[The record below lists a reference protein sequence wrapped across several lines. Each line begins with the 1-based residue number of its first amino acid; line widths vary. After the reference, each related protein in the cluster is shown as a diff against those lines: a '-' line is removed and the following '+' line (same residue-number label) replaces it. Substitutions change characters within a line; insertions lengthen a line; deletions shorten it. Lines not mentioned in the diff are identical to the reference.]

1 MSIDAPDEGLE
12 GAELHDV
19 ESVAGD
25 EIALAGVSHH
35 GRTLR
40 VRTKSILGELWRD
53 KAGFFGA
60 SFLLLLVVVSVF
72 APLIAPHDPRQ
83 QDIINRLQPPA
94 WQDGGDW
101 SFPLGTDSLGRDILS
116 RLIYGARVSLFVG
129 LAVLMIAGLVGVLL
143 GLLAGYRGGRTDR
156 IIMRIVDTQIAFPGL
171 LIAILLASL
180 IGPSIRTVIIVLAIN
195 GWMIYARMTRGVVLS
210 VKETPY
216 VEAAEIIGC
225 KPRRVMF
232 THILPNLAAPLSTL
246 AVLEFARIVLAEA
259 ALSFLGVGVKRTDI
273 SWGLDVASGQDFIF
287 NSWWLVVMPGV
298 VISLTV
304 LSVNLVA
311 SWLRV
316 VADPQER
323 EKRYALNY
331 GRRHK
336 GDDDG

>member
-1 MSIDAPDEGLE
+1 MTIEAHDEGV
-12 GAELHDV
+12 ELHDI

-25 EIALAGVSHH
+25 EMALAGVSHH
-35 GRTLR
+35 GRTR
-40 VRTKSILGELWRD
+40 VVRARGLLLELWRD
-53 KAGFFGA
+53 KTAFLGTL
-60 SFLLLLVVVSVF
+60 FLLLLFVCAVA
-72 APLIAPHDPRQ
+72 APLLAPHDPHD
-83 QDIINRLQPPA
+83 QDIVNRLQPPV
-94 WQDGGDW
+94 WEDGGSW
-101 SFPLGTDSLGRDILS
+101 THVFGTDGLGRDVLS
-116 RLIYGARVSLFVG
+116 RLIFGARISLFVG
-129 LAVLMIAGLVGVLL
+129 LAVMVVAGTTGVLL
-143 GLLAGYRGGRTDR
+143 GLVAGYRGGRTDR
-156 IIMRIVDTQIAFPGL
+156 FIMRVVDTQIAFPGL

-180 IGPSIRTVIIVLAIN
+180 LGPSVQTVVIVLSIN

-225 KPRRVMF
+225 RPKRVMIK
-232 THILPNLAAPLSTL
+232 HILPNLAAPLSTL

-273 SWGLDVASGQDFIF
+273 SWGLDVASGQDLIF
-287 NSWWLVVMPGV
+287 NSYWLVVIPGA

-323 EKRYALNY
+323 EKRFAAVES
-331 GRRHK
+331 RRIAK
-336 GDDDG
+336 AAADG